1 VTDVDV
7 VAVTYNSA
15 AFLPEWCDA
24 MRSQHRA
31 RLRITIVDNASTD
44 GSADLAADL
53 LSGARVVRN
62 PANEG
67 FGRGANRGIAT
78 GSSPYVLVCNV
89 DTTPSPDFIAVLA
102 DALDAHPQGGTACG
116 KLLLD
121 PGTIDS
127 TGLQPYAPRL
137 FEDRGHREP
146 DDGRYDVA
154 GEVFGASGALALYRR
169 TMLDRIRVA
178 GAVFDPDYFL
188 YWEDIDLAWR
198 ARVAGWSAWYE
209 PGAIAVHR
217 RGSALGRGAVAIGA
231 YAFAHRLF
239 TIDKN
244 DDPNTAPRASI
255 HSATAMLAAGLARS
269 PAQWST
275 ARALIAR
282 RRAVARKRA
291 EVQALR
297 RTSAL
302 ELESWFAPLSVAHV
316 ALERL
321 RTRP

>member
-1 VTDVDV
+1 MIDVDV

-24 MRSQHRA
+24 MRSQRGPT
-31 RLRITIVDNASTD
+31 LRVVIVDNASTD
-44 GSADLAADL
+44 GSAD
-53 LSGARVVRN
+53 VVAKLMPDGHVMRN
-62 PANEG
+62 PVNEG
-67 FGRGANRGIAT
+67 FGRAANRGIGAGT
-78 GSSPYVLVCNV
+78 ASFVLVCNV
-89 DTTPSPDFIAVLA
+89 DATPSPDFVAALA
-102 DALDAHPQGGTACG
+102 ATLEAHPDAGTACG
-116 KLLLD
+116 KLLLEA
-121 PGTIDS
+121 GTIDS
-127 TGLQPYAPRL
+127 TGLQAYGPRL

-154 GEVFGASGALALYRR
+154 GQVFGASGAAALYRR

-178 GAVFDPDYFL
+178 GAIFDPDYFL

-198 ARVAGWSAWYE
+198 ARLAGWTAWYE

-217 RGSALGRGAVAIGA
+217 RGSAMGRGAPSIGA
-231 YAFAHRLF
+231 YTFAHRLF

-244 DDPNTAPRASI
+244 DDPSAAPIASI
-255 HSATAMLAAGLARS
+255 RAATAMLAAGLVRA
-269 PAQWST
+269 PNQWST
-275 ARALIAR
+275 VRALLAR

-297 RTSAL
+297 VTPAL
-302 ELESWFAPLSVAHV
+302 EIESWFAPLSVAHV

-321 RTRP
+321 RARV